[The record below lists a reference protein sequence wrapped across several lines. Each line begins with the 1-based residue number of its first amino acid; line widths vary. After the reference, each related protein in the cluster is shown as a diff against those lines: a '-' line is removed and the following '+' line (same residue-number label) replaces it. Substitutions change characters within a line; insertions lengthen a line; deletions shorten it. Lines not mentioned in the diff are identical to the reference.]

1 MKYKLT
7 PAWTTASFKFS
18 NKEGTDPR
26 GSNCRATGVLRV
38 KNSSSITAK
47 NVSYNWHDPDTSF
60 VEAALSRGDRKIA
73 DVIEAVWRAGGRM
86 EAWSDYFR
94 FERWMRAF
102 EDCGLDPAFY
112 ASRER
117 GEDEVLPWCR
127 VNMGVRESLLL
138 RERHRAYEAQLS
150 PDCRA
155 ACSACGAAALLEEG
169 RCDG

>member
-1 MKYKLT
+1 M
-7 PAWTTASFKFS
+7 
-18 NKEGTDPR
+18 
-26 GSNCRATGVLRV
+26 
-38 KNSSSITAK
+38 
-47 NVSYNWHDPDTSF
+47 
-60 VEAALSRGDRKIA
+60 A
-73 DVIEAVWRAGGRM
+73 DVIEAVWREGGRM